1 MAFISHRRVRRLGE
15 DCDLSRPPPVIKII
29 ARKFSLFSAL
39 LSNQLFSFF
48 LSFSRSVLPPS
59 RVVRTLLRHPLAAAR
74 DARKTRVAY
83 ARCRMIIIFAKGFII
98 KRGTRQQRYYIIQV
112 L

>member
-48 LSFSRSVLPPS
+48 LFLVPFCR
-59 RVVRTLLRHPLAAAR
+59 
-74 DARKTRVAY
+74 RVASF
-83 ARCRMIIIFAKGFII
+83 ARFS
-98 KRGTRQQRYYIIQV
+98 GTPSPPRVTLGKLESRTPV
-112 L
+112 VE